1 MTSSR
6 DSPTTVDGME
16 LRQLGDSDLFVS
28 RIALG
33 CNNFGRRLNLHATRA
48 VVEAAL
54 DAGVNFV
61 DTAERYGD
69 GDSER
74 FLGEVLRGR
83 REQVVLATKFA
94 GGPRGGT
101 PRGNAAYIGNA
112 VARSLE
118 RLQTDY
124 IDLLY
129 YHAPDGVTPIAETL
143 RALHDLVEGGTVRW
157 IGCSN
162 FSAPELREADELARA
177 SGTTRFVAVQ
187 NQYSLLERDADRDVV
202 PLCRELNIGF
212 VAYFPLASGVLTGK
226 YTRGEPPPDGTR
238 LSLWGGE
245 MLNDETFDEVDC
257 LTAFAVERGRSL
269 HELAIAAVASTPG
282 IASVLVGAT
291 SPEQARANAAV
302 DWELDPDE
310 LAAIPR
316 VEGRGVHTGPRR
328 H

>member
-1 MTSSR
+1 
-6 DSPTTVDGME
+6 ME
-16 LRQLGDSDLFVS
+16 LRQIGDSDLFVS
-28 RIALG
+28 RIGLG
-33 CNNFGRRLNLHATRA
+33 CNNFGRRLDLEATRE

-83 REQVVLATKFA
+83 RERVVVATKFG

-101 PRGNAAYIGNA
+101 PRGTAAYIGNA

-124 IDLLY
+124 VDLLL

-143 RALHDLVEGGTVRW
+143 AALHELVQRGSVRW

-162 FSAPELREADELARA
+162 FSAAELREADETARA
-177 SGTTRFVAVQ
+177 NGTSRFVAVQ
-187 NQYSLLERDADRDVV
+187 NQYSLLERDADADVL

-212 VAYFPLASGVLTGK
+212 LAYFPLASGLLTGK
-226 YTRGEPPPDGTR
+226 YARGEAPPEGTR

-245 MLNDETFDEVDC
+245 MLTDEAFDEIDR
-257 LTAFAVERGRSL
+257 LAAFAAERGRSL
-269 HELAIAAVASTPG
+269 HELAIAADASTPG

-291 SPEQARANAAV
+291 SAEQARANAAV
-302 DWELDPDE
+302 DWHLSVEE
-310 LAAIPR
+310 LAAIPK

-328 H
+328 A